1 VAARSAPGQD
11 RIDPEVLKRAL
22 ILIVGFLAVIFDTTI
37 VSVALHTL
45 ATQLHASVPTIQWVT
60 TGYLLALGI
69 AVPLSTWGLRRFG
82 GRRLWM
88 AALTVFLVGSIGSSL
103 AWNVGS
109 LIAWRVVQG
118 AGGGIMFPLLTT
130 LIMQAA
136 GGKALGRTVTI
147 VAMPAL
153 LGPILGPLIGGAILT
168 HLSWRFMF
176 WVNVPF
182 CAAGLILAARFMPA
196 DKPGPGTPRP
206 RLDLPGLAL
215 LAPGVAAIIL
225 GLSNAGSAAGFA
237 HPDVI
242 VPLVIGVALT
252 AAFTVYALSLAK
264 RHGQPLVDVS
274 VLSRRPVAS
283 ASAVLFFSG
292 FSLYG
297 AMLLLPLYYQEVRGV
312 SPLTAGIMLVPQGV
326 GTVLSRGPA
335 GRLTDK
341 IGARPIAVVGFLIVA
356 VSTVPFAL
364 AGPDTS
370 AWLLALWL
378 LVRGFG
384 LGAVTIPVMAVAFL
398 GLDKQQIA
406 HSSVV
411 TRTVQQIGGS
421 FGTAVLAVILS
432 AAITARHGDL
442 ATGFDIAFWW
452 ATGFSAVAVL
462 LSFWLPG
469 GSHRT
474 WRFLPHSVHLAV
486 LGWRGD
492 IRRRR
497 GSARGRRR
505 AVPAGRRGGVS
516 ALPWLRS
523 DRRGE
528 RIGRAAPRPWSA
540 LRSGDPG
547 RDAAGPGWVR
557 DRPPAAQGREPGP
570 GNLPDR

>member
-1 VAARSAPGQD
+1 MAARPGPDQD
-11 RIDPEVLKRAL
+11 RIDPQVLKRAL
-22 ILIVGFLAVIFDTTI
+22 ILVVGFLAVIFDTTI

-69 AVPLSTWGLRRFG
+69 AVSLSTWGLRRFG
-82 GRRLWM
+82 GKRLWM

-147 VAMPAL
+147 VALPAL

-215 LAPGVAAIIL
+215 LAPGVAAVIL

-242 VPLVIGVALT
+242 APLVIGVALT
-252 AAFTVYALSLAK
+252 AAFTGYALRLAR
-264 RHGQPLVDVS
+264 RHGQPLVDLR

-297 AMLLLPLYYQEVRGV
+297 AMLLLPLYYQGVRGA

-326 GTVLSRGPA
+326 GAVLSRGPA

-341 IGARPIAVVGFLIVA
+341 VGARPIAAVGFLIVA
-356 VSTVPFAL
+356 ASTVPFAL
-364 AGPDTS
+364 AGPHTS

-378 LVRGFG
+378 LIRGFG

-442 ATGFDIAFWW
+442 AAGFDIAFWW

-474 WRFLPHSVHLAV
+474 WRFLAHSVHLAV

-497 GSARGRRR
+497 GSARGGRR

-516 ALPWLRS
+516 AFPWLRG

-528 RIGRAAPRPWSA
+528 RIGRAAPRPRSA
-540 LRSGDPG
+540 LRPGDPG